1 MSFPMSCCHAVTE
14 LAVLAATQ
22 FSIDAMC
29 RTSRARALADTIA
42 TG

>member
-14 LAVLAATQ
+14 LSALASTP
-22 FSIDAMC
+22 FSVDAAR

-42 TG
+42 AG